1 MRTMV
6 SGAQG
11 EDVRDVQSRLSTLGY
26 QTHPDRSGTFGP
38 GTDAAVRA
46 FQQARHLLVDGKV
59 GPGTW
64 QELVEAGYAIGD
76 RILYL
81 RYPAARGDDV
91 RVMQTRLNLLGFDA
105 GREDGIFGQRTDH
118 AVREFQRNVGL
129 PVDGIVGRSTLETLV
144 RLRPVGP
151 GPGLS
156 TVRENEALL
165 RMSDNL
171 RGARI
176 AVDAGHGPAEPG
188 AIGPGGLREADVAFV
203 LASRTAELL
212 AARDAEPFL
221 VRAGDSD
228 PDDATR
234 ARIANAG
241 GAEVLVSFHLNS
253 HTDPLAEGSSVFYC
267 GRGDWVSPAGQRLAE
282 LIQEGLVEGVHLK
295 DGRTHPKWFPILRE
309 TRMPAVQVEP
319 CFVTNPAEEKLLR
332 EGDLTDRIATAVVAG
347 IERFFGAAS
356 ESRGQAEAGAAS
368 GTAGAP
374 AGRP

>member
-1 MRTMV
+1 MV
-6 SGAQG
+6 SGCQG
-11 EDVRDVQSRLSTLGY
+11 EDVRDVQARLASLGY
-26 QTHPDRSGTFGP
+26 QTHPDRPGAFGP

-76 RILYL
+76 RVLYL

-91 RVMQTRLNLLGFDA
+91 RVLQTRLNLLGFDA
-105 GREDGIFGQRTDH
+105 GREDGIFGQRTDQ

-129 PVDGIVGRSTLETLV
+129 PVDGIVGRSTLDTLV

-156 TVRENEALL
+156 TVRENEALR

-176 AVDAGHGPAEPG
+176 ALDAGHGPTEPG
-188 AIGPGGLREADVAFV
+188 AIGPGGLREADVDGL

-212 AARDAEPFL
+212 VSRGAEPFL
-221 VRAGDSD
+221 VRESDAD
-228 PDDATR
+228 PDDTTR

-253 HTDPLAEGSSVFYC
+253 HNDPLAEGSSVFYC
-267 GRGDWVSPAGQRLAE
+267 GREDWVSPAGQRLAE
-282 LIQEGLVEGVHLK
+282 LIQGELVGGVGLK

-319 CFVTNPAEEKLLR
+319 CFITNPAEERLLR
-332 EGDLTDRIATAVVAG
+332 EGDLTDRIAAAVVGG
-347 IERFFGAAS
+347 IERFFGAAGETEDD
-356 ESRGQAEAGAAS
+356 ESTEH
-368 GTAGAP
+368 AP
-374 AGRP
+374 LSKT

>member
-1 MRTMV
+1 ML
-6 SGAQG
+6 SGCRG
-11 EDVRDVQSRLSTLGY
+11 EDVHDVQTRLSALGY
-26 QTHPDRSGTFGP
+26 PTHPDRFGIFGA

-64 QELVEAGYAIGD
+64 QELVEAGYALGD
-76 RILYL
+76 RVLYL

-91 RVMQTRLNLLGFDA
+91 RLLQTRLNLLGFDA
-105 GREDGIFGQRTDH
+105 GREDGIFGQRTDR

-129 PVDGIVGRSTLETLV
+129 PVDGIAGRATVQTLI

-156 TVRENEALL
+156 TVREQEALR

-171 RGARI
+171 RDARI
-176 AVDAGHGPAEPG
+176 AIDAGHGPDDPG
-188 AIGPGGLREADVAFV
+188 AIGPEGLRESDVVSV

-221 VRAGDSD
+221 VPA
-228 PDDATR
+228 DDADDAAR
-234 ARIANAG
+234 AQSANAS
-241 GAEVLVSFHLNS
+241 GAQILVSFHLNS
-253 HTDPLAEGSSVFYC
+253 HSDPLAEGSSVFYC
-267 GRGDWVSPAGQRLAE
+267 GRGEWVSTAGQRLAE
-282 LIQEGLVEGVHLK
+282 LIQEELVASVGLK

-332 EGDLTDRIATAVVAG
+332 EGDLTDRIAAAVVAG
-347 IERFFGAAS
+347 IERFFGASAHTVPAS
-356 ESRGQAEAGAAS
+356 AGLPSR
-368 GTAGAP
+368 P
-374 AGRP
+374 AVSHP

>member
-6 SGAQG
+6 SGSKG
-11 EDVRDVQSRLSTLGY
+11 EDVRDVQTRLATLGHP
-26 QTHPDRSGTFGP
+26 THPDRPGTFGP

-64 QELVEAGYAIGD
+64 QELVEAGYALGD

-91 RVMQTRLNLLGFDA
+91 RVLQTRLNLLGFDA

-129 PVDGIVGRSTLETLV
+129 PVDGIVGRSTLQTVV

-156 TVRENEALL
+156 TVRENEALR

-176 AVDAGHGPAEPG
+176 AVDAGHGPREPG
-188 AIGPGGLREADVAFV
+188 AIGPGGLRETDVAAV
-203 LASRTAELL
+203 LAARTAELL
-212 AARDAEPFL
+212 VSRDAEPFL
-221 VRAGDSD
+221 IRAGDAD
-228 PDDATR
+228 PQDAER
-234 ARIANAG
+234 ARAANAG

-267 GRGDWVSPAGQRLAE
+267 GREDWVSPAGQRLAE
-282 LIQEGLVEGVHLK
+282 LIQEELVDGVGLK

-319 CFVTNPAEEKLLR
+319 CFVTNPTEEKLLR
-332 EGDLTDRIATAVVAG
+332 EGDLTDRIAAAVVAG
-347 IERFFGAAS
+347 IERFFGA
-356 ESRGQAEAGAAS
+356 GAGAEEGGGA
-368 GTAGAP
+368 AGA
-374 AGRP
+374 RPEPLQP